1 MGDRP
6 LVSVCVPTFNAEP
19 WIRTT
24 VQSVLDQTHE
34 SLELVISDGGST
46 DATHAILGEI
56 KDPRIRVELSSRR
69 LPVIDNWN
77 QSVVLATG
85 EFLKFLHQDDTLV
98 PTCIEEMLAVALEDP
113 RVGLVFGRREILL
126 DDAADAEDLAWVER
140 YGRLYSR
147 FTELERINDGY
158 SLFRQMIAADLEEN
172 WIGEP
177 SSVLVTRSAL
187 ARAGLFNPRMRQVMD
202 LDLWCRV
209 ILVSRVGFVDRVLSA
224 YLHHHES
231 MTSRNALLGLDW
243 LDRVWLFEGL
253 LAEELAEPERQKVEQ
268 LRRSAL
274 RTAVRAQAGRLARR
288 RFSGELVDYI
298 LYRARAAVDA
308 APPLYPRLPD
318 PLTGRRD
325 GLAAEPVA

>member
-126 DDAADAEDLAWVER
+126 DDAADAADLAWVER

-253 LAEELAEPERQKVEQ
+253 LAEELAEPDRQKVEQ

>member
-1 MGDRP
+1 
-6 LVSVCVPTFNAEP
+6 
-19 WIRTT
+19 
-24 VQSVLDQTHE
+24 
-34 SLELVISDGGST
+34 
-46 DATHAILGEI
+46 
-56 KDPRIRVELSSRR
+56 
-69 LPVIDNWN
+69 
-77 QSVVLATG
+77 
-85 EFLKFLHQDDTLV
+85 
-98 PTCIEEMLAVALEDP
+98 MLAVALEDP

-288 RFSGELVDYI
+288 RFSGELADYI

>member
-1 MGDRP
+1 MRSRPFRSRLIGQEFTVAQSAITVLVVNQPTEALAARRRTRDGMGDRP

-34 SLELVISDGGST
+34 SLELVISDGRST

-113 RVGLVFGRREILL
+113 RVGTRLREERELL
-126 DDAADAEDLAWVER
+126 DDAADAADLAWVKR

-147 FTELERINDGY
+147 FTELRTHQ
-158 SLFRQMIAADLEEN
+158 R
-172 WIGEP
+172 
-177 SSVLVTRSAL
+177 
-187 ARAGLFNPRMRQVMD
+187 
-202 LDLWCRV
+202 
-209 ILVSRVGFVDRVLSA
+209 RVL
-224 YLHHHES
+224 
-231 MTSRNALLGLDW
+231 
-243 LDRVWLFEGL
+243 
-253 LAEELAEPERQKVEQ
+253 
-268 LRRSAL
+268 
-274 RTAVRAQAGRLARR
+274 
-288 RFSGELVDYI
+288 
-298 LYRARAAVDA
+298 A
-308 APPLYPRLPD
+308 APPDDCCRPRRKTGSASLP
-318 PLTGRRD
+318 PFWSPAARLQERASSTLGCGR
-325 GLAAEPVA
+325 